1 MISICQYFDLYVY
14 QMYISWEI
22 YTITPEVAHY
32 INALIPY
39 VAQSEITLF
48 EIIDLTITSAWK

>member
-39 VAQSEITLF
+39 VAQSEITLS
-48 EIIDLTITSAWK
+48 EIIDLTITSA